1 MTRGICACPRTRLVS
16 GPGDKDNS
24 SIFIAASGT
33 EDLNPCPGICSRM
46 RENPILT
53 ACEPTLPTFVVTAI
67 CIFGHR
73 SRRHDSKRGNPSAG
87 RPRREGIRRV
97 RLRRSSKRSQGSEL
111 TAVLRRTVERLFRRI
126 NPLRKAVDS
135 LLIVMF
141 NSTPFV
147 VKGLNIDHQ
156 HEKLY
161 GSADDEMHPIPA
173 MWALHHRD
181 DHHGFADLPACPG
194 GSRSHQGSR

>member
-1 MTRGICACPRTRLVS
+1 VNISRRKHLRSSQLRRIHTSVLFRISEYFRKGSPDSDHRFPMTRGICACPRTRLVS

-87 RPRREGIRRV
+87 RPRREGTRRSQ
-97 RLRRSSKRSQGSEL
+97 LRRSSKRSQGSEL
-111 TAVLRRTVERLFRRI
+111 AAVRGHPVESLYRRV
-126 NPLRKAVDS
+126 NPS
-135 LLIVMF
+135 
-141 NSTPFV
+141 
-147 VKGLNIDHQ
+147 
-156 HEKLY
+156 
-161 GSADDEMHPIPA
+161 
-173 MWALHHRD
+173 
-181 DHHGFADLPACPG
+181 
-194 GSRSHQGSR
+194 